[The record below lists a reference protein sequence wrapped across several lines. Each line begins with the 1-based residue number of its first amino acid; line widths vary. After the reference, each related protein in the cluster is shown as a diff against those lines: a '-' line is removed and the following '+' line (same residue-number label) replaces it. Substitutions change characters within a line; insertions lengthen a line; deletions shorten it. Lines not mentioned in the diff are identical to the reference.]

1 MKFTTRQQIALDNP
15 CFYAEETQHPRFG
28 HLFVLRG
35 IPVSVILTL
44 NIGEE

>member
-1 MKFTTRQQIALDNP
+1 MKFTTRQQVALDHP
-15 CFYAEETQHPRFG
+15 CYYAEETYDPRFKR
-28 HLFVLRG
+28 LIVLRG